1 MLKQSE
7 INLMTQ
13 DNEMTI
19 QKIISFKEPQ
29 VLHRASAIKK
39 DWKSFTTTE
48 SLTHTKK
55 KLHFLCPSLNP
66 TFCIYFISNIQ
77 PIVTNGYN

>member
-19 QKIISFKEPQ
+19 QKIKNPSKTHKYCIGPPQ
-29 VLHRASAIKK
+29 LKKIKK
-39 DWKSFTTTE
+39 VSQQWK
-48 SLTHTKK
+48 
-55 KLHFLCPSLNP
+55 
-66 TFCIYFISNIQ
+66 
-77 PIVTNGYN
+77 V